1 MIKIA
6 PSILSADFARLAE
19 DVRRVE
25 VGGADYLHIDVMDG
39 HFVPTITIGPL
50 VVAALRPHSGLFFDV
65 HLMIEHPDRYVDDF
79 VKAGADMLTVSL
91 EAVRHLDRTLRLIRA
106 RGVRCGLA
114 LNPATPLA
122 GIEYVLPLLDQVLL
136 MTVNPGFGGQR
147 FIEEVVPKIT
157 SLRALLTRKQMDVDI
172 QVDGGICAEN
182 VSRVVSAGANVLV
195 AGSAV
200 FGASDPGLAVQKL
213 RRIANESDFFNEK

>member
-19 DVRRVE
+19 DVGRVE
-25 VGGADYLHIDVMDG
+25 AGGADYLHIDVMDG

-91 EAVRHLDRTLRLIRA
+91 EAVRHLDRTLRLIRE

-136 MTVNPGFGGQR
+136 MTVNPGFGGQK

-157 SLRALLTRKQMDVDI
+157 SLRALITRNQMDVDI
-172 QVDGGICAEN
+172 QVDGGICPEN

-195 AGSAV
+195 AGSTV
-200 FGASDPGLAVQKL
+200 FGASDPGLAVQNL
-213 RRIANESDFFNEK
+213 RRIANESDFFNKK